1 MDACGGMAAP
11 TQRHLRRLKRIGRYL
26 LGRPRAECLYPW
38 QEQTRVLDSYTDSD
52 WAGDKVSRKSTSA
65 GCLMRGS
72 HCIKTWAKRQQV
84 IALSSAEAE
93 LYAGLRT
100 ASEGLGVQS
109 LMHDMGGQIEV
120 EVWIDS
126 SSALALSHKTGL
138 GKAKHIQIQ
147 DLWIQDAVK
156 QGRIRMKKV
165 PGEHNC
171 ADLMTKD
178 LSAERMTYLMNL
190 IGYRFPN

>member
-1 MDACGGMAAP
+1 MRKYRAVAARLNYLSQDRPDIRFAAMDACGGMSAP

-38 QEQTRVLDSYTDSD
+38 QEQPRVLDSYTDSD
-52 WAGDKVSRKSTSA
+52 WAGEKVSRKSTSA
-65 GCLMRGS
+65 GCLMRGA
-72 HCIKTWAKRQQV
+72 HCIKAWAR
-84 IALSSAEAE
+84 SEAE

-109 LMHDMGGQIEV
+109 LIRDLGGQAEV

-126 SSALALSHKTGL
+126 SSALALANKPVL

-156 QGRIRMKKV
+156 QGCIRMNKV
-165 PGEHNC
+165 PW
-171 ADLMTKD
+171 
-178 LSAERMTYLMNL
+178 
-190 IGYRFPN
+190 